1 MIAPDKQ
8 ISDGDAAY
16 AASPKV
22 SDEEIAGEVAKLASY
37 VVLLIAAAGLYVAAI
52 GLPVSRWEPLGA
64 GAFPKLVMGLLAGL
78 CLVAIVL
85 SARRLSRWGVPKG
98 WTARIRAFIV
108 AHRLVLLVFL
118 AFGLYLAGLR
128 TLGFSIATFLFLL
141 VAQLIV
147 APRDRRTIVTALVIA
162 IIFSFGLNWLFAEGF
177 TVFLPRGLL
186 G

>member
-1 MIAPDKQ
+1 MF
-8 ISDGDAAY
+8 
-16 AASPKV
+16 AASPKI
-22 SDEEIAGEVAKLASY
+22 SDDDVASEVAKLVSY
-37 VVLLIAAAGLYVAAI
+37 VIFLIAAAGLYVAAI

-64 GAFPKLVMGLLAGL
+64 GAFPKLVMGLLAAL
-78 CLVAIVL
+78 CVIAIAL
-85 SARRLSRWGVPKG
+85 SARRLSRWGRPHG
-98 WTARIRAFIV
+98 LAARIRAFIV

-147 APRDRRTIVTALVIA
+147 APRDRRTIVTGLVVA
-162 IIFSFGLNWLFAEGF
+162 VIFSFGLNWLFAEGF

>member
-1 MIAPDKQ
+1 MIV
-8 ISDGDAAY
+8 SDRKASDRDAAL
-16 AASPKV
+16 AASPKI
-22 SDEEIAGEVAKLASY
+22 SDDDVASEVAKLVSY
-37 VVLLIAAAGLYVAAI
+37 VIFLIAAAGLYVAAI

-64 GAFPKLVMGLLAGL
+64 GAFPKLVMGLLAAL

-98 WTARIRAFIV
+98 WAARIRNFVV
-108 AHRLVLLVFL
+108 AHHLVILVFL
-118 AFGLYLAGLR
+118 AFGLYLVGLR

-141 VAQLIV
+141 VAQLIA
-147 APRDRRTIVTALVIA
+147 APRGRRTIVTALVVA
-162 IIFSFGLNWLFAEGF
+162 IVFSFGLNWLFAEGF

>member
-1 MIAPDKQ
+1 MIAPDKK
-8 ISDGDAAY
+8 IADGGAMLAAP
-16 AASPKV
+16 PKV
-22 SDEEIAGEVAKLASY
+22 SDEEVAGEVAKLASY
-37 VVLLIAAAGLYVAAI
+37 VVFLIVAAGLYVAAI

-64 GAFPKLVMGLLAGL
+64 GAFPKLVMGLLATL

-98 WTARIRAFIV
+98 WAARIRDFAF
-108 AHRLVLLVFL
+108 AHRLVILVFL

-141 VAQLIV
+141 VAQLIA
-147 APRDRRTIVTALVIA
+147 APRDRRTIVTALLVA
-162 IIFSFGLNWLFAEGF
+162 VVFSFGLNWLFAEGF